1 MDIINYY
8 LQNIIIKTYKY
19 GETVSFRNVKT
30 LKTQDMYHFHLSF
43 VVNLILGHY
52 GNRQRGDKKIS
63 SMNNQL

>member
-1 MDIINYY
+1 
-8 LQNIIIKTYKY
+8 
-19 GETVSFRNVKT
+19 
-30 LKTQDMYHFHLSF
+30 MYHFHLSF